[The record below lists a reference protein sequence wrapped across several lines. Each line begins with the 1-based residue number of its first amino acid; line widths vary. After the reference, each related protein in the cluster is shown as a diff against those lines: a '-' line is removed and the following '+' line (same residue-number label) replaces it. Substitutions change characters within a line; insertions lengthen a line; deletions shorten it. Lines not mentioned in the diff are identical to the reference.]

1 MGCTCFG
8 VRPVLFR
15 YLRHHVKEHRKR
27 ILGAVCISIPLFW
40 ASLRLYRFTRFPYS
54 STRLRYCFWTVEFT
68 LSETNLCAARTQNS
82 RPGKASSKVSSTVNA
97 EAYTVGPCCS
107 TSAVSACECWRRTM
121 TLISLLDLTTASFT
135 RACFRKR
142 TSSQRPAAVHLRQY
156 HVPLSTAFLLVF
168 LLSPL
173 AHSQSL
179 TPSTINGN
187 KLPFNV
193 LLVLPEKESNN
204 DKFGITMAKAK
215 PVIDISVQDVVK
227 SGRMPPD
234 FINFT
239 YHDSRYWEDAIL
251 AERWATVGVVNAYCA
266 GRLDAVLGFADSYS
280 LATVAKVSAGF
291 GNGVP
296 VITTAG
302 MTSMLG
308 AQKTYPFLTRM
319 QGSYRQMA
327 DSIYKLIAYKGDL
340 THSESRS
347 TIGYKNLIFMYHDK
361 RRAVNR
367 PQVATGEQL
376 SEDLSSHCY
385 FSLYAIKMFF
395 TEKSTFF
402 KEAWKIQTPSLAFDE
417 EVERTSDEV
426 KSWLKLVSELANGRF
441 LKYFQRISS
450 HLYQSFLLLMQL
462 LCICLC

>member
-1 MGCTCFG
+1 MTL
-8 VRPVLFR
+8 RPL
-15 YLRHHVKEHRKR
+15 LD
-27 ILGAVCISIPLFW
+27 
-40 ASLRLYRFTRFPYS
+40 FTR
-54 STRLRYCFWTVEFT
+54 V
-68 LSETNLCAARTQNS
+68 
-82 RPGKASSKVSSTVNA
+82 
-97 EAYTVGPCCS
+97 
-107 TSAVSACECWRRTM
+107 
-121 TLISLLDLTTASFT
+121 SFT
-135 RACFRKR
+135 RAGFPQR
-142 TSSQRPAAVHLRQY
+142 TGPQRSSATLRRRFQ
-156 HVPLSTAFLLVF
+156 VPFLTSLFVLFLVS
-168 LLSPL
+168 LVVQAQLPSPK
-173 AHSQSL
+173 
-179 TPSTINGN
+179 TINGS

-193 LLVLPEKESNN
+193 ILVLPEKESNN
-204 DKFGITMAKAK
+204 DKFGITMDKAK
-215 PVIDISVQDVVK
+215 PVVDISVQDVIK
-227 SGRMPPD
+227 SGRMPPN

-251 AERWATVGVVNAYCA
+251 AERWSTVGVVNAYCA
-266 GRLDAVLGFADSYS
+266 GRLDAILGFADSYS

-340 THSESRS
+340 AHHTESRS
-347 TIGYKNLIFMYHDK
+347 AIEYKNLIFMYHDK

-367 PQVATGEQL
+367 PQAATGEQH

-395 TEKSTFF
+395 TEKSVFF

-417 EVERTSDEV
+417 EIERTTDEV
-426 KSWLKLVSELANGRF
+426 KSWLKLVSELANGMFSRF
-441 LKYFQRISS
+441 FFF
-450 HLYQSFLLLMQL
+450 SFNIFSALST
-462 LCICLC
+462 

>member
-1 MGCTCFG
+1 MTL
-8 VRPVLFR
+8 RPL
-15 YLRHHVKEHRKR
+15 LD
-27 ILGAVCISIPLFW
+27 
-40 ASLRLYRFTRFPYS
+40 FTR
-54 STRLRYCFWTVEFT
+54 V
-68 LSETNLCAARTQNS
+68 
-82 RPGKASSKVSSTVNA
+82 
-97 EAYTVGPCCS
+97 
-107 TSAVSACECWRRTM
+107 
-121 TLISLLDLTTASFT
+121 SFT
-135 RACFRKR
+135 RAGFPQR
-142 TSSQRPAAVHLRQY
+142 TGPQRSSATLRRRFQ
-156 HVPLSTAFLLVF
+156 VPFLTSLFVLFLVS
-168 LLSPL
+168 LVVQAQLPSPK
-173 AHSQSL
+173 
-179 TPSTINGN
+179 TINGS

-193 LLVLPEKESNN
+193 ILVLPEKESNN
-204 DKFGITMAKAK
+204 DKFGITMDKAK
-215 PVIDISVQDVVK
+215 PVVDISVQDVIK
-227 SGRMPPD
+227 SGRMPPN

-251 AERWATVGVVNAYCA
+251 AERWSTVGVVNAYCA
-266 GRLDAVLGFADSYS
+266 GRLDAILGFADSYS

-340 THSESRS
+340 AHHTESRS
-347 TIGYKNLIFMYHDK
+347 AIEYKNLIFMYHDK

-367 PQVATGEQL
+367 PQAATGEQH

-395 TEKSTFF
+395 TEKSVFF

-417 EVERTSDEV
+417 EIERTTDEV
-426 KSWLKLVSELANGRF
+426 KSWLKLVSELANALDECVAPLISAAGCRYNLSNIEKRNVITGVVVPTPSRAQTIALF
-441 LKYFQRISS
+441 LSTPAVTVRCSS
-450 HLYQSFLLLMQL
+450 HANK
-462 LCICLC
+462 CG